1 MCNTFLSI
9 LGLLFIFLLIGAGI
23 SAIIV
28 YFKYKETHKI
38 WDECWNDTVGE
49 FYFKFFSVGWK
60 IKNDRKEVLTEKEF
74 SF

>member
-1 MCNTFLSI
+1 MCNNILSV
-9 LGLLFIFLLIGAGI
+9 LGLILIALLIGAGI
-23 SAIIV
+23 SAIVV
-28 YFKYKETHKI
+28 YFKYKENHKDLEMF
-38 WDECWNDTVGE
+38 WDDTVGE